1 MNEKL
6 QAAVIQALES
16 VQKGM
21 PEYWQQLVA
30 ENATRNL
37 WIGCIFSLSSLISLI
52 IASLLGKSIYNSKQE
67 DKVLDEIIKPFA
79 FGITFAGFIF
89 MTCGAVSHISDYLA
103 PNVALIE
110 IIKSK

>member
-21 PEYWQQLVA
+21 PEYWQQLVT

-37 WIGCIFSLSSLISLI
+37 WIGCILSISSLIFLI
-52 IASLLGKSIYNSKQE
+52 IASILGTSICNSIQKDE
-67 DKVLDEIIKPFA
+67 VLDEIIKPFA
-79 FGITFAGFIF
+79 FGITLVTLIC
-89 MTCGAVSHISDYLA
+89 MTCGAISHISDYLA